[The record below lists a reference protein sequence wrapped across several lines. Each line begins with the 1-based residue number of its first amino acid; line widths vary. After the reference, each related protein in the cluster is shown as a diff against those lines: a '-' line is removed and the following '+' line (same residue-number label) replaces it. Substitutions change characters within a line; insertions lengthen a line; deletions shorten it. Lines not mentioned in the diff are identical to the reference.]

1 MVRYGIAKQFTHYK
15 SQQRDLQCPR
25 LAVGMLFL
33 TVRER
38 SSSLCSWNAA
48 KLSCCCLRW
57 SPHAHYF
64 EMRARNKKLL
74 ATGKTKPHEELV
86 SEGLNAQEHRWQTL
100 PERKWEVSVWQPC
113 PVEQKPQKDKHNQ
126 KESSCQPAGPPR
138 PQ

>member
-1 MVRYGIAKQFTHYK
+1 MVRYGIARQFTHYK
-15 SQQRDLQCPR
+15 SQQRDLQCSR

-33 TVRER
+33 TVTER

-86 SEGLNAQEHRWQTL
+86 SEGLNTQEHQWQTL
-100 PERKWEVSVWQPC
+100 PERKREGLC
-113 PVEQKPQKDKHNQ
+113 L
-126 KESSCQPAGPPR
+126 AAIAL
-138 PQ
+138 